1 MEGRRPSSQTA
12 AALSA
17 FLERPGEWLYG
28 YDLSKRL
35 RLSSGT
41 LYPILMRLSDR
52 GYLETEWTEP
62 AKEGRPPRH
71 MYRLT
76 AAGRIWATEALSEAK
91 TPTRAIH
98 QPLTDP
104 G

>member
-1 MEGRRPSSQTA
+1 MKGRRPSSQTV

-17 FLERPGEWLYG
+17 FLERPAEWLYG
-28 YDLSKRL
+28 YDLSKQIG
-35 RLSSGT
+35 LSSGT
-41 LYPILMRLSDR
+41 LYPILMRLGER

-76 AAGRIWATEALSEAK
+76 EAGQAWAKAALIESQ
-91 TPTRAIH
+91 TPTRPIH

>member
-17 FLERPGEWLYG
+17 FLEKPAEWLYG

-35 RLSSGT
+35 GLSSGN
-41 LYPILMRLSDR
+41 LYPILMRLGER

-62 AKEGRPPRH
+62 AKDGRPPRH

-76 AAGRIWATEALSEAK
+76 AAGRVWATEALSEAK
-91 TPTRAIH
+91 TSTRTIH
-98 QPLTDP
+98 QPLADP

>member
-28 YDLSKRL
+28 YDLSKQL
-35 RLSSGT
+35 GLSSGT
-41 LYPILMRLSDR
+41 LYPILMRLGDR
-52 GYLETEWTEP
+52 GYLETEWKKP
-62 AKEGRPPRH
+62 AKDGRPPRH

-76 AAGRIWATEALSEAK
+76 AAGRVWATEALSKITTASN
-91 TPTRAIH
+91 PLP
-98 QPLTDP
+98 QPVGEP

>member
-1 MEGRRPSSQTA
+1 MRGRRPSSQTV

-17 FLERPGEWLYG
+17 FLERPAEWLYG

-35 RLSSGT
+35 GLSSGT
-41 LYPILMRLSDR
+41 LYPILMRLGER

-62 AKEGRPPRH
+62 AKDGRPPRH

-76 AAGRIWATEALSEAK
+76 AGGRVWATEALSEAK
-91 TPTRAIH
+91 TSTRTIH
-98 QPLTDP
+98 QPLADP

>member
-1 MEGRRPSSQTA
+1 MKGRRPSSQTV

-17 FLERPGEWLYG
+17 FLERPAEWLYG
-28 YDLSKRL
+28 YDLSKQIG
-35 RLSSGT
+35 LSSGT
-41 LYPILMRLSDR
+41 LYPILMRLGDR
-52 GYLETEWTEP
+52 GYMETEWTEP

-76 AAGRIWATEALSEAK
+76 TAGRVWATEALAETK
-91 TPTRAIH
+91 TSTDAIR
-98 QPLTDP
+98 QPLADP